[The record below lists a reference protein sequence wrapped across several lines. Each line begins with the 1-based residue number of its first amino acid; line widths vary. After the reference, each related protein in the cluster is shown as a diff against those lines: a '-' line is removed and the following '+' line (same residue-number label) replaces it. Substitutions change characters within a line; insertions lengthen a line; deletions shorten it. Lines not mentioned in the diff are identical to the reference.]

1 MKRQQI
7 LALIMAGTIVTGMA
21 PAAVFG
27 ETDAPAVSIEGEA
40 AVAAESEEGAV
51 VEETLTEGTDA
62 SQTEDV
68 PAETPAQEPTA
79 EPTQAPTDIP
89 AAEPTA
95 EPAQEPESNP
105 EEIFEAGNTTE
116 MESLDE
122 DGTAAQNAGQI
133 VMKKPDGTQATY
145 GTLAEA
151 IAAADQNVDVADA
164 SAVTQI
170 FVTGTVEL
178 DRNRRN

>member
-1 MKRQQI
+1 MKKQQI

-68 PAETPAQEPTA
+68 PRRHLLRSRQ
-79 EPTQAPTDIP
+79 
-89 AAEPTA
+89 
-95 EPAQEPESNP
+95 
-105 EEIFEAGNTTE
+105 
-116 MESLDE
+116 
-122 DGTAAQNAGQI
+122 QNRNR
-133 VMKKPDGTQATY
+133 PRHR
-145 GTLAEA
+145 
-151 IAAADQNVDVADA
+151 
-164 SAVTQI
+164 QI
-170 FVTGTVEL
+170 FRQQSRQLNLLRSLQVIRRKYLRLGIPQRWNPLMRMEL
-178 DRNRRN
+178 QLRMQGRS

>member
-1 MKRQQI
+1 M
-7 LALIMAGTIVTGMA
+7 
-21 PAAVFG
+21 
-27 ETDAPAVSIEGEA
+27 
-40 AVAAESEEGAV
+40 AAESEEGAV

-170 FVTGTVEL
+170 FVTDTVEL
-178 DRNRRN
+178 TETVVIDGPEEYFPSQQEKQEQ